1 MLSIEAHATLSL
13 LLNGLFLAL
22 AAASCFCDYFSFLVR
37 LRQDYQVGL
46 VTITHRLRFEDV
58 EGKVY
63 TSFPNFHAFACSSSH
78 DPGILTICGNLL
90 NFRIAGSFYLLLV
103 LPLLLSLLF
112 CCLNLLMLRFARAN
126 QVARFWYPHIANAGV
141 YVLAASG
148 FLLISNV
155 DDLQPPAQ
163 QKLMVAHEAGISLL
177 FLTAG
182 VGICTLVHYCY
193 LRKYRNL
200 HTLELSAQAFVQKF
214 LHFRETTAGAEG
226 ENVLASQRGTKVQS
240 GNKSPIDEAVDISA
254 DRMVAGANPEAEM
267 REIAITDEM
276 QLEFDR
282 LKGEKDALE
291 AALGQAAG
299 KIQRKREKL
308 AQLRRQSQ
316 GSPGPDLDN
325 VKSLLEEKRRDLEL
339 QKRLYNQQIAQLES
353 DLKASETAL
362 NLGKQDSDRKEK
374 TINDLQVRVR
384 SLETRLVAA
393 GEDEDQL
400 RNRLADLERSYDEA
414 EAGKQLLEVEKRRSA
429 ALEAQCTRLQ
439 SLLDGLG
446 KSQTEQVQGVRKL
459 VEEGYKQEIAALQTA
474 VQEAQRAKETEVTRL
489 REELRSVH
497 AEASDRASA
506 GADSERY
513 KRQFEEVAA
522 RLVHAETEAADTR
535 GEALT
540 LKRQLQAVQEEQQ
553 LAEDRVKSM
562 ETAKSRLLEELEERH
577 RADKERLRRFYEE
590 TQSKELQSSKQ
601 FYEDRLSK
609 LSSDLAAER
618 EDRDRLQATLQGQ
631 QATEGSRAD
640 LDRLKEAYMKSFQE
654 ELADLKRMYD
664 SNAAS
669 LRLERDR
676 LTEESAALN
685 ERIQQLQRDRS
696 RLLRDSEAASSSLQ
710 AESES
715 KEKLRK
721 DYEMVNREREELRRE
736 LEEVR
741 GTLEGH
747 RKVGGGQ
754 GLAGLEK
761 QVRELKA
768 EKEKMERE
776 MGRVREENEECQQEM
791 KLKEAEIQ
799 NLREEYMQVHKE
811 LFESHDQ
818 PRPSASVRSDSR
830 SSTHSVKE
838 SMVIEGMTSQHGQ
851 NPILEKIAQMK
862 REAPMTYNNVWKLFE
877 SLLQE
882 KVKLDRLEMSMG
894 RQPRTMTEFM
904 LDFMYLHYG
913 LKTLALKQ
921 LKALVL
927 SLQDLYRSSHIYGVL
942 FCRFLGLFHPR
953 PLPHHLAIYLLLVH
967 EEFDR
972 LAGKVKGRRPESFA
986 ENYDIVQYG
995 GHASLIDVMEL
1006 ITRICKKDR
1015 AAGERIVAQLLPEQE
1030 QSRIEAVLLKVCGTM
1045 ARMGRDPAYIFELL
1059 DKDRSGSIEYRDFVE
1074 GIRYGLNIYVS
1085 QEEAEDLCAFINDR
1099 GTGEI
1104 TYEEWMEKV
1113 NFKEYSEKLSSRA
1126 AMVSKAALLSALIEE
1141 YEYEV
1146 VQDYYTLRHMIK
1158 PPTLDSNSAAE
1169 ILWQID
1175 PSLEEAALGQFFG
1188 EATEYE
1194 SEDLEVISP
1203 EALCIVVLRNRVGGF
1218 GVGIFGKSHIDVA
1231 ALDLSLPKAS
1241 TEGAVSELVVESRA
1255 GGLQVDIMRR
1265 QSPI

>member
-1 MLSIEAHATLSL
+1 MLSIEAHATISL

-22 AAASCFCDYFSFLVR
+22 ATASCFCDYFSFLVR
-37 LRQDYQVGL
+37 LMQDYRVGL
-46 VTITHRLRFEDV
+46 VTITHKLRFEDV
-58 EGKVY
+58 EGDVY
-63 TSFPNFHAFACSSSH
+63 TSFPNFHSFACSSSH
-78 DPGILTICGNLL
+78 DTGILTICSNLL
-90 NFRIAGSFYLLLV
+90 NFQIAGSFYLLLV
-103 LPLLLSLLF
+103 LPLLLSILF

-155 DDLQPPAQ
+155 DQLEPPARQ
-163 QKLMVAHEAGISLL
+163 RLMVAHEAGISLL

-214 LHFRETTAGAEG
+214 LHFRETTAGREG
-226 ENVLASQRGTKVQS
+226 ENVLSSQRGTKVEAE
-240 GNKSPIDEAVDISA
+240 NKSRLSPIDELVDISG
-254 DRMVAGANPEAEM
+254 DRMVSGANPEAEL
-267 REIAITDEM
+267 REMGMDEDT
-276 QLEFDR
+276 QLELDR
-282 LKGEKDALE
+282 LKAEKAALE
-291 AALGQAAG
+291 SALSQAAG

-308 AQLRRQSQ
+308 AQTRRQLQ

-325 VKSLLEEKRRDLEL
+325 VKALLEEKRRDLAL
-339 QKRLYNQQIAQLES
+339 QKQLYTQHVAQLES
-353 DLKASETAL
+353 DLKAAETASIRTRSE
-362 NLGKQDSDRKEK
+362 DERKEK
-374 TINDLQVRVR
+374 TISDLQTRIR

-400 RNRLADLERSYDEA
+400 RNRLADLEKSYSEV
-414 EAGKQLLEVEKRRSA
+414 ETVNQKLEVETRRSA
-429 ALEAQCTRLQ
+429 ALEAQCSRLQ

-446 KSQTEQVQGVRKL
+446 KSQTEQVQGVRKA
-459 VEEGYKQEIAALQTA
+459 VEEGYKQEIATLQA
-474 VQEAQRAKETEVTRL
+474 AAQEAQRAKEAEILRL
-489 REELRSVH
+489 REELRLVH
-497 AEASDRASA
+497 AEASERASA
-506 GADSERY
+506 GAESERY

-522 RLVHAETEAADTR
+522 RLVHAQTEAADTR
-535 GEALT
+535 SESLI
-540 LKRQLQAVQEEQQ
+540 LKRQLQAIQEEQE
-553 LAEDRVKSM
+553 LAEDRLKSM
-562 ETAKSRLLEELEERH
+562 ETAKTRLVEELEERH
-577 RADKERLRRFYEE
+577 QADKERIRRFYEE
-590 TQSKELQSSKQ
+590 TQAKEIEDNKK
-601 FYEDRLSK
+601 FYEERLSN
-609 LSSDLAAER
+609 LTADLVAER
-618 EDRDRLQATLQGQ
+618 EAREQLQGTIKGQ
-631 QATEGSRAD
+631 QAVEGSRAD
-640 LDRLKEAYMKSFQE
+640 IERLKEAYMKSFQE
-654 ELADLKRMYD
+654 ELDDLKRMYD

-676 LTEESAALN
+676 LIDESASLN
-685 ERIQQLQRDRS
+685 DRIQQLQRDRS
-696 RLLRDSEAASSSLQ
+696 RLLRDSESASTSLQ
-710 AESES
+710 AEAES
-715 KEKLRK
+715 KAKLQR
-721 DYEMVNREREELRRE
+721 DYEKVNREREELRGE
-736 LEEVR
+736 LVEMR
-741 GTLEGH
+741 AGLEGQ
-747 RKVGGGQ
+747 RKG
-754 GLAGLEK
+754 AGTEK
-761 QVRELKA
+761 QVRELRS
-768 EKEKMERE
+768 EKEKLERE
-776 MGRVREENEECQQEM
+776 MERVREENEEFQQEI

-811 LFESHDQ
+811 LFESRDQ
-818 PRPSASVRSDSR
+818 PRASASVRSDSR
-830 SSTHSVKE
+830 SSTHSIKE
-838 SMVIEGMTSQHGQ
+838 SMVIEGMTSLHGQ

-927 SLQDLYRSSHIYGVL
+927 SLQDLYRSNHIYGVL

-972 LAGKVKGRRPESFA
+972 LAGRVKVRRPESFA

-995 GHASLIDVMEL
+995 GHASIIDVMEL

-1059 DKDRSGSIEYRDFVE
+1059 DKEHSGSIEYSDFVE

-1085 QEEAEDLCAFINDR
+1085 QDEAEDLCAFINDR

-1113 NFKEYSEKLSSRA
+1113 NFKEYSEKLNSRA
-1126 AMVSKAALLSALIEE
+1126 AMVSKAALLSALVEE

-1158 PPTLDSNSAAE
+1158 SPSLDATAAAE

-1175 PSLEEAALGQFFG
+1175 PSLEEALLGQFFG
-1188 EATEYE
+1188 EAAEYE
-1194 SEDLEVISP
+1194 SEDVEVVSP

-1218 GVGIFGKSHIDVA
+1218 GVGIFGKRHIDVA
-1231 ALDLSLPKAS
+1231 ALDLSRPKAS

-1255 GGLQVDIMRR
+1255 GGLQVDILRR